1 MTEKEFDIQVRNL
14 LQNAQEPVSPKV
26 WESVEAALNKPA
38 RVIPLRFWGYACAL
52 AAAAAVALFVFL
64 KPAAPVVEPAHS
76 NPSIFMSEASGE
88 TVPQTEIVP
97 IQEETPVQ
105 LVQLPRRQPHYVAQ
119 ADVEILSAPSGPRND
134 NPSGAERHR
143 GSGGLGPQ
151 SVKDSLTKSQ
161 DFAPVSALTSQKPQE
176 KNDQALFNQMAFE
189 EEKASRPAESSF
201 SFLAF
206 GNVQGTQ
213 RGGIHGDFHRYGA
226 PALNA
231 GVGIYNETPE
241 VSFSL
246 PFSVGLGVQFNLN
259 QRWALGTG
267 IRYTNL
273 QRTFVGDFK
282 GEGFYLAQTDI
293 DNQQHWLGVPVNV
306 YYNFV
311 NTNRWRVHAFAGGS
325 AEWLLD
331 NHFLIHSSPS
341 DIHHH
346 MKGEYT
352 QWSGAVGLG
361 VEFKITPFLG
371 LYIDPSFRYFF
382 NTERQPRSLRTIQ
395 PLRFD
400 LEAGLR
406 FSIGKK

>member
-26 WESVEAALNKPA
+26 WEGVEAALNKPA
-38 RVIPLRFWGYACAL
+38 RIIPLRFWGYAGAL
-52 AAAAAVALFVFL
+52 AAAAAVALFVL
-64 KPAAPVVEPAHS
+64 IKPAAPVVEPEHS

-97 IQEETPVQ
+97 TEEETPVQ
-105 LVQLPRRQPHYVAQ
+105 LVQLPRRQPRLVAQ
-119 ADVEILSAPSGPRND
+119 ASTPAEAEEEKPVVPEVVEEPAAP
-134 NPSGAERHR
+134 A
-143 GSGGLGPQ
+143 
-151 SVKDSLTKSQ
+151 VKE
-161 DFAPVSALTSQKPQE
+161 APVEEAPAVALTNEKPQE
-176 KNDQALFNQMAFE
+176 KDDQALLNQMAFE
-189 EEKASRPAESSF
+189 EEKASRPAVGGVSV
-201 SFLAF
+201 LAF

-213 RGGIHGDFHRYGA
+213 RSGIHGEFHRYGA

-231 GVGIYNETPE
+231 GVGIYNENPE

-293 DNQQHWLGVPVNV
+293 DNQQHWLGVPLNV

-346 MKGEYT
+346 TKGQYT
-352 QWSGAVGLG
+352 QWSGAAGLG
-361 VEFKITPFLG
+361 LEFKITPFLG
-371 LYIDPSFRYFF
+371 FYVDPSFRYFF

-400 LEAGLR
+400 VEAGLR
-406 FSIGKK
+406 FSFGK

>member
-1 MTEKEFDIQVRNL
+1 MTEKDFDIQVRNL
-14 LQNAQEPVSPKV
+14 LQNAEEPVSPKV
-26 WESVEAALNKPA
+26 WEGVEAALNKPA
-38 RVIPLRFWGYACAL
+38 RIIPLRFWGYAGAL
-52 AAAAAVALFVFL
+52 AAAAAVALFVVL
-64 KPAAPVVEPAHS
+64 RPAAPVVEPEHS

-97 IQEETPVQ
+97 TEEESPVQ
-105 LVQLPRRQPHYVAQ
+105 LVQLPRRKPHLVAQ
-119 ADVEILSAPSGPRND
+119 ASEPAAPEVTP
-134 NPSGAERHR
+134 
-143 GSGGLGPQ
+143 
-151 SVKDSLTKSQ
+151 
-161 DFAPVSALTSQKPQE
+161 APVEEEEAPVVVAEAAPAEEAPASALSNRKPQE
-176 KNDQALFNQMAFE
+176 SDHALLNQMAFE
-189 EEKASRPAESSF
+189 QEKEAGKKAPVVSV
-201 SFLAF
+201 LAF
-206 GNVQGTQ
+206 GNIQTSQ
-213 RGGIHGDFHRYGA
+213 RSGLHGDFHRYGA

-231 GVGIYNETPE
+231 GVGIYNESPE

-246 PFSVGLGVQFNLN
+246 PFSVGLGLQFNLN

-293 DNQQHWLGVPVNV
+293 DNQQHWLGVPLNV

-311 NTNRWRVHAFAGGS
+311 NTKRWSIHAFAGGS

-346 MKGEYT
+346 LKGVYP
-352 QWSGAVGLG
+352 QWSGAAGLG

-371 LYIDPSFRYFF
+371 LYVDPSFRYFF
-382 NTERQPRSLRTIQ
+382 NTERQPRSLRTVQ

-400 LEAGLR
+400 VEAGLR
-406 FSIGKK
+406 FTIGKK

>member
-1 MTEKEFDIQVRNL
+1 MTEKDFDIQVRNL
-14 LQNAQEPVSPKV
+14 LQNAEEPVSPKV
-26 WESVEAALNKPA
+26 WEGVEAALNKPA
-38 RVIPLRFWGYACAL
+38 RIIPLRFWGYAGAL
-52 AAAAAVALFVFL
+52 AAAAAVALFVVL
-64 KPAAPVVEPAHS
+64 RPAAPVEEPVHS
-76 NPSIFMSEASGE
+76 NHSIFMSEASGE

-97 IQEETPVQ
+97 VQEETPVQ
-105 LVQLPRRQPHYVAQ
+105 LVQLPRRKPHYVAQ

-161 DFAPVSALTSQKPQE
+161 DFAPASALSSRKPQE
-176 KNDQALFNQMAFE
+176 SDHALLNQMAFE
-189 EEKASRPAESSF
+189 QEKEAAKKAPVVSV
-201 SFLAF
+201 LAF
-206 GNVQGTQ
+206 GNIQTSQ
-213 RGGIHGDFHRYGA
+213 RSGIHGDFHRYGA

-231 GVGIYNETPE
+231 GVGIYNESPE

-246 PFSVGLGVQFNLN
+246 PFSVGLGLQFNLN

-293 DNQQHWLGVPVNV
+293 DNQQHWLGVPLNV

-311 NTNRWRVHAFAGGS
+311 NTKRWSIHAFAGGS

-346 MKGEYT
+346 QKGVYP
-352 QWSGAVGLG
+352 QWSGAAGLG

-371 LYIDPSFRYFF
+371 LYVDPSFRYFF
-382 NTERQPRSLRTIQ
+382 NTERQPRSLRTVQ

-400 LEAGLR
+400 VEAGLR
-406 FSIGKK
+406 FTIGKK

>member
-26 WESVEAALNKPA
+26 WEGVEAVLDKPA
-38 RVIPLRFWGYACAL
+38 RVVPLRFWGYACAL

-88 TVPQTEIVP
+88 TVPT
-97 IQEETPVQ
+97 
-105 LVQLPRRQPHYVAQ
+105 LVQLPRSKPHLVAQ
-119 ADVEILSAPSGPRND
+119 AAPVKPAI
-134 NPSGAERHR
+134 PEVPAPVTEEETPAIEEA
-143 GSGGLGPQ
+143 LAPEEAPQ
-151 SVKDSLTKSQ
+151 E
-161 DFAPVSALTSQKPQE
+161 APVSALTQEQKPQD
-176 KNDQALFNQMAFE
+176 NDQALLNQMAFE
-189 EEKASRPAESSF
+189 EEKASRPKESSF
-201 SFLAF
+201 SILAF

-213 RGGIHGDFHRYGA
+213 RSGIHGDFHRYGA

-246 PFSVGLGVQFNLN
+246 PFSVGVGVQFNLN
-259 QRWALGTG
+259 RRWALGTG

-293 DNQQHWLGVPVNV
+293 DNRQHWLGVPVNV

-311 NTNRWRVHAFAGGS
+311 NTNRWRIHAFAGGS

-331 NHFLIHSSPS
+331 NHFHIHSSPN

-346 MKGEYT
+346 TKGEFT
-352 QWSGAVGLG
+352 QWSGAAGLG

-406 FSIGKK
+406 FSFGK

>member
-26 WESVEAALNKPA
+26 WEGVEAALNKPA
-38 RVIPLRFWGYACAL
+38 RIIPLRFWGYAGAL

-64 KPAAPVVEPAHS
+64 KPAAPVVDPVHS

-97 IQEETPVQ
+97 VQEETPVQ
-105 LVQLPRRQPHYVAQ
+105 LVQLPRRRPHLVAQ
-119 ADVEILSAPSGPRND
+119 ASVPAPQAEPVAPATEETPVKVEEPAAP
-134 NPSGAERHR
+134 AEE
-143 GSGGLGPQ
+143 
-151 SVKDSLTKSQ
+151 
-161 DFAPVSALTSQKPQE
+161 APVSSALASQKPQE
-176 KNDQALFNQMAFE
+176 NDHALLNQMAFE
-189 EEKASRPAESSF
+189 EEKASRPAENGF
-201 SFLAF
+201 SVLAF
-206 GNVQGTQ
+206 GNFQTNQ
-213 RGGIHGDFHRYGA
+213 RSGIHGDFHRYGA

-231 GVGIYNETPE
+231 GVGIYNESPE
-241 VSFSL
+241 TSFSL
-246 PFSVGLGVQFNLN
+246 PFSVGLGVQFNPN

-311 NTNRWRVHAFAGGS
+311 NSNRWRVHAFVGGS

-352 QWSGAVGLG
+352 QWSGAAGVGL
-361 VEFKITPFLG
+361 EFKITPFLG
-371 LYIDPSFRYFF
+371 FYIDPSFRYFF
-382 NTERQPRSLRTIQ
+382 NTERQPRSLRTVQ

-400 LEAGLR
+400 VEAGLR
-406 FSIGKK
+406 FSIGK

>member
-14 LQNAQEPVSPKV
+14 LQDAQEPVSPKV
-26 WESVEAALNKPA
+26 WEGVEAALDKP
-38 RVIPLRFWGYACAL
+38 RHVVFPLRFWGYAGAL
-52 AAAAAVALFVFL
+52 AAAAAVALFVLL
-64 KPAAPVVEPAHS
+64 KPAAPVVEPEHS

-88 TVPQTEIVP
+88 TEPQTEVAP
-97 IQEETPVQ
+97 VQEEAPVQ
-105 LVQLPRRQPHYVAQ
+105 LVQLPRRQPRYVAQ
-119 ADVEILSAPSGPRND
+119 VSEP
-134 NPSGAERHR
+134 
-143 GSGGLGPQ
+143 
-151 SVKDSLTKSQ
+151 
-161 DFAPVSALTSQKPQE
+161 APVAEEPAPVVEEEVPAAEPVVTEPAVEEQPSSALTEEQPRQSE
-176 KNDQALFNQMAFE
+176 QALLNQMAFE
-189 EEKASRPAESSF
+189 EQKTAPKAGNGVSV
-201 SFLAF
+201 LAF
-206 GNVQGTQ
+206 GNVQGNQ
-213 RGGIHGDFHRYGA
+213 RGGIHGDFRRYGA

-231 GVGIYNETPE
+231 GVGIYNESPE

-246 PFSVGLGVQFNLN
+246 PFSLGLGVQFNLN
-259 QRWALGTG
+259 QHWALGTG
-267 IRYTNL
+267 LRYTNL
-273 QRTFVGDFK
+273 SRTFVGDFK

-311 NTNRWRVHAFAGGS
+311 NTSRWSIHAFAGGS

-346 MKGEYT
+346 VKGEYT
-352 QWSGAVGLG
+352 QWSGTAGLG

-371 LYIDPSFRYFF
+371 FYVDPSFRYFF

-400 LEAGLR
+400 VEAGLR
-406 FSIGKK
+406 FSFGK

>member
-1 MTEKEFDIQVRNL
+1 
-14 LQNAQEPVSPKV
+14 
-26 WESVEAALNKPA
+26 
-38 RVIPLRFWGYACAL
+38 
-52 AAAAAVALFVFL
+52 
-64 KPAAPVVEPAHS
+64 
-76 NPSIFMSEASGE
+76 
-88 TVPQTEIVP
+88 
-97 IQEETPVQ
+97 
-105 LVQLPRRQPHYVAQ
+105 
-119 ADVEILSAPSGPRND
+119 
-134 NPSGAERHR
+134 
-143 GSGGLGPQ
+143 
-151 SVKDSLTKSQ
+151 LTKSQ
-161 DFAPVSALTSQKPQE
+161 DFAPASALSNQKPQE
-176 KNDQALFNQMAFE
+176 NNQALLNQMAFE
-189 EEKASRPAESSF
+189 EEKQTRKKTASVSV
-201 SFLAF
+201 LAF
-206 GNVQGTQ
+206 GNVQTSQ
-213 RGGIHGDFHRYGA
+213 RSGIHGDFHRYGA

-231 GVGIYNETPE
+231 GVGVYNESPE

-293 DNQQHWLGVPVNV
+293 DNQQHWLGVPLNV

-311 NTNRWRVHAFAGGS
+311 NTKRWSIHAFAGGS

-346 MKGEYT
+346 QKGVYP
-352 QWSGAVGLG
+352 QWSGAAGLG

-371 LYIDPSFRYFF
+371 LYVDPSFRYFF

-400 LEAGLR
+400 VEAGLR
-406 FSIGKK
+406 FTIGKK

>member
-26 WESVEAALNKPA
+26 WEGVEAALNKPA
-38 RVIPLRFWGYACAL
+38 RIIPLRFWGYAGAL
-52 AAAAAVALFVFL
+52 AAAAAAVALFVFL
-64 KPAAPVVEPAHS
+64 KPAAPVVEPVHS

-105 LVQLPRRQPHYVAQ
+105 LVQLPRRKPHLVAQ
-119 ADVEILSAPSGPRND
+119 ASVPAPQAEPAAPATEEAPVVAPESAP
-134 NPSGAERHR
+134 AEE
-143 GSGGLGPQ
+143 
-151 SVKDSLTKSQ
+151 
-161 DFAPVSALTSQKPQE
+161 APASALASQKPQE
-176 KNDQALFNQMAFE
+176 SDQALLNQMAFE
-189 EEKASRPAESSF
+189 QEKEARKKASVVSV
-201 SFLAF
+201 LAF
-206 GNVQGTQ
+206 GNVQTNQ

-246 PFSVGLGVQFNLN
+246 PFSLGLGLQFNLN

-311 NTNRWRVHAFAGGS
+311 NTNRWRVHAFVGGS

-346 MKGEYT
+346 MKGVYP
-352 QWSGAVGLG
+352 QWSGAAGLG

-371 LYIDPSFRYFF
+371 FYIDPSFRYFF
-382 NTERQPRSLRTIQ
+382 NTERQPRSLRTVQ

-400 LEAGLR
+400 VEAGLR
-406 FSIGKK
+406 FSIGK

>member
-26 WESVEAALNKPA
+26 WEGVEAALNKPA

-88 TVPQTEIVP
+88 TVPQTEVVP
-97 IQEETPVQ
+97 VQEETPVQ
-105 LVQLPRRQPHYVAQ
+105 LEQLPRRRPLLLAQ
-119 ADVEILSAPSGPRND
+119 AQPTVTEESAPVIEEEALV
-134 NPSGAERHR
+134 AEEA
-143 GSGGLGPQ
+143 PVVEEAPAMEEQ
-151 SVKDSLTKSQ
+151 
-161 DFAPVSALTSQKPQE
+161 APVSALTQKPQE
-176 KNDQALFNQMAFE
+176 NDQTLLNQMAFE
-189 EEKASRPAESSF
+189 EEKASRPAAGGVS
-201 SFLAF
+201 LTAF
-206 GNVQGTQ
+206 GNVQGAQ

-241 VSFSL
+241 VRFSL
-246 PFSVGLGVQFNLN
+246 PFSAGLGVQFNLN
-259 QRWALGTG
+259 QHWALGTG

-311 NTNRWRVHAFAGGS
+311 NTNRWRIHAFAGGS

-352 QWSGAVGLG
+352 QWSGAAGLG

-395 PLRFD
+395 PLRFV

-406 FSIGKK
+406 FSFGK

>member
-1 MTEKEFDIQVRNL
+1 MTEKDFDIQVRNL

-26 WESVEAALNKPA
+26 WEGVQAALDKPA
-38 RVIPLRFWGYACAL
+38 RVVPLRFWGYACAL
-52 AAAAAVALFVFL
+52 AAAAAVVLFVL
-64 KPAAPVVEPAHS
+64 IKPAAPVVEPDHS

-97 IQEETPVQ
+97 TQEETPVQ
-105 LVQLPRRQPHYVAQ
+105 LVQLPRRQPRLMAQ
-119 ADVEILSAPSGPRND
+119 AEPAAPAVEEETPVAEEAPVVEQAP
-134 NPSGAERHR
+134 ALEEE
-143 GSGGLGPQ
+143 
-151 SVKDSLTKSQ
+151 
-161 DFAPVSALTSQKPQE
+161 APVSALIPEQKAQE
-176 KNDQALFNQMAFE
+176 NDQALLNQMAFE
-189 EEKASRPAESSF
+189 EEKASRPAAGGF
-201 SFLAF
+201 SVLAF
-206 GNVQGTQ
+206 GNIQSTQ
-213 RGGIHGDFHRYGA
+213 RGGIRGDFHRYGA

-231 GVGIYNETPE
+231 GVGIINESPE

-293 DNQQHWLGVPVNV
+293 DNQQHWLGVPLNV

-311 NTNRWRVHAFAGGS
+311 NTSRWRVHAFAGGS

-331 NHFLIHSSPS
+331 NHFLIHSSHS

-346 MKGEYT
+346 LKGEHT

-371 LYIDPSFRYFF
+371 LYVDPSFRYFF
-382 NTERQPRSLRTIQ
+382 NTDLQPRSLRTIQ

-400 LEAGLR
+400 VEAGLR
-406 FSIGKK
+406 FSIGK